1 MNEQSNGP
9 SNGGSAMNVVPTY
22 APPTDIVETAN
33 GVTMYLDVPGADPET
48 LDVTL
53 DKRILSVTARVTSSV
68 PAGYAPVHLEFRDG
82 NYERKFAFSENMDGD
97 HIDATLKDGVL
108 RLDIPKL
115 KDAPKKKVVVKSA

>member
-22 APPTDIVETAN
+22 APPTDIVETADR
-33 GVTMYLDVPGADPET
+33 VTMYMDVPGADPDS

-53 DKRILSVTARVTSSV
+53 DRRILSVTARVASSV

-82 NYERKFAFSENMDGD
+82 HYERRFAFSENMDAD
-97 HIDATLKDGVL
+97 HIDATLKDGVM